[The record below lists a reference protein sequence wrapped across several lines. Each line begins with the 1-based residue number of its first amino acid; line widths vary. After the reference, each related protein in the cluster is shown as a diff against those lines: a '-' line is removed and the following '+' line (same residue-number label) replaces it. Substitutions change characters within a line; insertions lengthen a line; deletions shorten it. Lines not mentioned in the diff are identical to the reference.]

1 MRGIFQQAWI
11 GTILATFGVLFG
23 GSLLSAQPHGTA
35 IPIDMP
41 VSLAVGQVK
50 TPEFKTKNGMYG
62 IMVRVKRSL
71 PPDTINCMLGV
82 VFVQRDPKCIKE
94 PILRANW
101 TLWSDGQ
108 IVKQGSTN
116 DQRNGGRWA
125 YDSVDRIIGG
135 FRGEKGR
142 KYILEVN
149 FTANGTAL
157 DATDPH
163 LIVQLSN
170 D

>member
-50 TPEFKTKNGMYG
+50 TPEFKTKNGVYE
-62 IMVRVKRSL
+62 IMVLVKRRL

-101 TLWSDGQ
+101 TIRSDGQ

-116 DQRNGGRWA
+116 DQRNGGGWA
-125 YDSVDRIIGG
+125 HDSVSRIIGG